1 MNKDNQIK
9 VENIKDKEL
18 KEILINMSKDI
29 FELKNEIKELR
40 NEIKIL
46 KDFIK
51 INVGKEKTEK
61 LEKLL
66 EDNKNKILSSNS
78 SKDKIEK
85 MNQLILE
92 KEKIESSITKIKTNN
107 DNIFEKIK
115 LEIIKQN
122 RLNEFMMN
130 INDIFNILD
139 EQNQIENNSFT
150 FDFELEKCRLL
161 SLDNTIIIIRD
172 KLNYV
177 NEKLKNKIEEKQD
190 NIQLNLKELNNNK
203 LKEVKNLDEF
213 EKLFNQTKNELNE
226 YEKISNEYLS
236 IGNEVEKLQNQIE
249 TSLKN
254 INIQFED
261 LFKKIKDEKTN
272 ESESTD
278 QLILNQLIKRNE
290 FINEKKDNELK
301 ENINDEEIIDS
312 NQFFQ
317 PQLLKLNWNETTTI
331 KSDGIQI
338 IEVNFKLKAVGCE
351 KKCYKSYTYLFNINY
366 NIEIIKVEMNSNEIK
381 EPNYSSHRLIFTFIL
396 YNNETL
402 PIKIIY
408 KQIPINFN
416 IFYNKINIGLSGIL
430 YGRKA
435 NYNLNI
441 SEDLVIC
448 NIENNIF
455 NDKGNGKLIWEGIV
469 PYKGLKTIIS
479 LTLKKL
485 KWKIL
490 KEINF
495 YSENGINL
503 VHITTPKFCL
513 GGNNKIL
520 SYHIQNNSINKIDGK
535 NIIQI
540 GNKIQSKYNNI
551 NSLYGFLKFEITLE
565 NYSNYEWECG
575 NEIKIP
581 KDEEDYQIEL
591 STFAI
596 KIIEDDK
603 SDDPNYVKIGKWVN
617 KNINYKLSL
626 RGKKITAIKILENKE
641 GVCEHFTILF
651 NALLNSIGIPAI
663 YVSGYSIKKEDDKFI
678 QIQHAWS
685 IVNINGKWLGM
696 DATWGL
702 FNGKLPISHIF
713 FYYKGNEVHFFYN
726 KNTNFLEETHLNIQP
741 F

>member
-1 MNKDNQIK
+1 MNNDNQFK
-9 VENIKDKEL
+9 VERIKDQEL
-18 KEILINMSKDI
+18 KEILINMSKDMSQLKNEVK
-29 FELKNEIKELR
+29 ELKNEVI
-40 NEIKIL
+40 IL

-51 INVGKEKTEK
+51 LNVEKEKAEK
-61 LEKLL
+61 LETIL
-66 EDNKNKILSSNS
+66 EDSKKKISSNS

-85 MNQLILE
+85 MNQLISE
-92 KEKIESSITKIKTNN
+92 KEKMESSFTKIKNNN
-107 DNIFEKIK
+107 DNIFGKIK

-122 RLNEFMMN
+122 RINELKMD
-130 INDIFNILD
+130 INDIFNIID

-150 FDFELEKCRLL
+150 SDFELEKCKFL
-161 SLDNTIIIIRD
+161 SFDNSIIIIRD

-177 NEKLKNKIEEKQD
+177 NEKLKITIEEKQD
-190 NIQLNLKELNNNK
+190 KIQLNLKELNNNK
-203 LKEVKNLDEF
+203 LKEVNNIVEF
-213 EKLFNQTKNELNE
+213 EKLINQTKNELNE

-236 IGNEVEKLQNQIE
+236 IENEVEKLQNQIE

-254 INIQFED
+254 INTQIED
-261 LFKKIKDEKTN
+261 LFKKMKEQKEN
-272 ESESTD
+272 ESISSD
-278 QLILNQLIKRNE
+278 QLILSQIMKRNK
-290 FINEKKDNELK
+290 FINNENKDNNLK
-301 ENINDEEIIDS
+301 ESIFDEEIIDS

-317 PQLLKLNWNETTTI
+317 PQLLKLNWNETATI
-331 KSDGIQI
+331 QSDGIQI
-338 IEVNFKLKAVGCE
+338 IEVNFKLKAVACE
-351 KKCYKSYTYLFNINY
+351 NKCYKTYSYLFNTNY

-381 EPNYSSHRLIFTFIL
+381 EPNYSSHRLIFDFVL
-396 YNNETL
+396 KNNESL

-408 KQIPINFN
+408 KQIPIHFN
-416 IFYNKINIGLSGIL
+416 KFYNKINIGLSGLL

-448 NIENNIF
+448 NIENHFFI
-455 NDKGNGKLIWEGIV
+455 DKGNGKYNWQGIV
-469 PYKGLKTIIS
+469 PYKGLMTTIII
-479 LTLKKL
+479 TLKKL

-503 VHITTPKFCL
+503 VNITTPKFCL
-513 GGNNKIL
+513 GGNNVIF
-520 SYHIQNNSINKIDGK
+520 SYHIENNAINKIDGK
-535 NIIQI
+535 NLIQI
-540 GNKIQSKYNNI
+540 GNKIYSKYNNL
-551 NSLYGFLKFEITLE
+551 NTLYGFLKFEITLE
-565 NYSNYEWECG
+565 NNSYDEWICG
-575 NEIKIP
+575 SEIILP
-581 KDEEDYQIEL
+581 KDEEDNQIEL

-603 SDDPNYVKIGKWVN
+603 SDEPNYVKIGKWVN

-626 RGKKITAIKILENKE
+626 RGKRIIATKILETKE

-663 YVSGYSIKKEDDKFI
+663 YVSGYIIKKEDDKFT
-678 QIQHAWS
+678 QIEHAWS

-702 FNGKLPISHIF
+702 FTGKLPISHIF
-713 FYYKGNEVHFFYN
+713 FYYKGNEVHYFYN
-726 KNTNFLEETHLNIQP
+726 KKTNFLVEEHLNIQP